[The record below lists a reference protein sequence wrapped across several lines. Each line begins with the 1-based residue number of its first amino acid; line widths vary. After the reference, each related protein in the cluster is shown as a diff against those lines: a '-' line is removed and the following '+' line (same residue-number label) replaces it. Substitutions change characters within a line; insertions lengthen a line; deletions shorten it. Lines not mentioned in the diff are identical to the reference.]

1 MDGLKRILSFFSF
14 VVKIFLE
21 KNFCENLCNLW
32 ETNTFAK
39 ILSLKKFKDTLKLIF
54 PSNLVEWIL
63 FVIFLT
69 SYGILGSYIALNY
82 RIIFDDRI
90 PWDAYF
96 SFDNRSIVMTGGGFE
111 RHPLSNYFFDFIREF
126 ALWISDGKKNEIFLW
141 FWLGVAILQ
150 WVWLWFNY
158 SNI

>member
-1 MDGLKRILSFFSF
+1 MDFVHHFS
-14 VVKIFLE
+14 
-21 KNFCENLCNLW
+21 
-32 ETNTFAK
+32 
-39 ILSLKKFKDTLKLIF
+39 
-54 PSNLVEWIL
+54 
-63 FVIFLT
+63 LT

-126 ALWISDGKKNEIFLW
+126 ALWISDGKRTKFSVW
-141 FWLGVAILQ
+141 FWLGAVILP
-150 WVWLWFNY
+150 
-158 SNI
+158 

>member
-1 MDGLKRILSFFSF
+1 MQ
-14 VVKIFLE
+14 
-21 KNFCENLCNLW
+21 
-32 ETNTFAK
+32 K

-54 PSNLVEWIL
+54 PSNGIEWVL
-63 FVIFLT
+63 FIIFLT

-126 ALWISDGKKNEIFLW
+126 ALWISEGKKNEIFRLVLAW
-141 FWLGVAILQ
+141 CSNFAVSLSLVQLFKYLRNIFRIPLLFSLLQFCFRLRQKPILILCCFW
-150 WVWLWFNY
+150 
-158 SNI
+158 